1 MMLDSEDIERIAK
14 IKRMVADLNL
24 EVGKLPPFVVV
35 SYQMVHI
42 NRIGYQAVES
52 LHIHMLEKL

>member
-1 MMLDSEDIERIAK
+1 MSLDSEDIERIAK

-24 EVGKLPPFVVV
+24 EVGKLPPSVVV
-35 SYQMVHI
+35 SYHMVPI
-42 NRIGYQAVES
+42 NQIGYQPVES